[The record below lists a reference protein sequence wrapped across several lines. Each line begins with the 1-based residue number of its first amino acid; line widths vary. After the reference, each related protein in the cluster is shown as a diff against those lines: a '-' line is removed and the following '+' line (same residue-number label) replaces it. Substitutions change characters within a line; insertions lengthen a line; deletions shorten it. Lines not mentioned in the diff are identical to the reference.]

1 MHKLKTKQKT
11 KKGAAKRFR
20 VTATGKVLRGHS
32 HKSHI
37 LTKKTRKRK
46 RNLRQTGLVA
56 GADLGRVK
64 EMLQI

>member
-1 MHKLKTKQKT
+1 MPMKLKSKR
-11 KKGAAKRFR
+11 GAAKRFR

-37 LTKKTRKRK
+37 LTKKTKKRK

-56 GADLGRVK
+56 KADLGRVK
-64 EMLQI
+64 EMLML